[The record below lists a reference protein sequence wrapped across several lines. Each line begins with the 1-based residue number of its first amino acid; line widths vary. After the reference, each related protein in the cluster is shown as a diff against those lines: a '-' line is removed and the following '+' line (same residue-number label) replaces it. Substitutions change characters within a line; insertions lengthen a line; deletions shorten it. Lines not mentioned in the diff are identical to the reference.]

1 MRKFKPGGRCGGNDC
16 DVPRE
21 TNPEF
26 AGAYSALLAA
36 REKQDTMWTPTQ
48 VQTHQDPKS
57 QPQQQQQQP
66 QPQAQQIPPLTQIQ
80 QPQQQLVVLPSQ
92 KPKENKKADIDF
104 ILDEF

>member
-1 MRKFKPGGRCGGNDC
+1 MRKFQAGGRCGGDSGC
-16 DVPRE
+16 QPRE

-36 REKQDTMWTPTQ
+36 RSQQDTLWTQASQEKTTLKPKPQLQSSPFTQ
-48 VQTHQDPKS
+48 S
-57 QPQQQQQQP
+57 
-66 QPQAQQIPPLTQIQ
+66 
-80 QPQQQLVVLPSQ
+80 QQQLVVLPSQ

>member
-1 MRKFKPGGRCGGNDC
+1 MRKFQAGGRCGGDSGC
-16 DVPRE
+16 HPRE

-36 REKQDTMWTPTQ
+36 RSQQDSLWT
-48 VQTHQDPKS
+48 QTPVS
-57 QPQQQQQQP
+57 C
-66 QPQAQQIPPLTQIQ
+66 QPQAEKPQSKPQLQSPPFTQS
-80 QPQQQLVVLPSQ
+80 QQQLVVLPSQ